1 MDSDGVR
8 WYFSSLKG
16 AALVHEAGF
25 IRGGFSRLFKT
36 SCKLQTLVNVSICMV
51 ATLSN
56 SGILVNAW
64 IDSRASHRCRL
75 YLVERRWLV
84 VCWR

>member
-1 MDSDGVR
+1 MRLLAVGEKLLAMDSDGVR

-36 SCKLQTLVNVSICMV
+36 SCKLQTLVNVSV

-64 IDSRASHRCRL
+64 IDSRA
-75 YLVERRWLV
+75 YLIGAGSTL
-84 VCWR
+84 